1 MEDREF
7 YKQFQTLHGEG
18 FLLRSRRDI
27 KGSRGIAIGGLGL
40 ALVGIFFFAGFVGQ
54 ALLALGFAF
63 LGGAA
68 AVNVSIQKR
77 VAVWPLIDAVIDWKK
92 VDEQIG
98 NSSQTEHR
106 SSMRAVSDGVS
117 D

>member
-1 MEDREF
+1 
-7 YKQFQTLHGEG
+7 
-18 FLLRSRRDI
+18 
-27 KGSRGIAIGGLGL
+27 
-40 ALVGIFFFAGFVGQ
+40 
-54 ALLALGFAF
+54 
-63 LGGAA
+63 
-68 AVNVSIQKR
+68 VSIQKR

-106 SSMRAVSDGVS
+106 SSMKAVSDGVS